1 MIGNSSDDP
10 LQVTLPRMFLDQ
22 DQWKECVRRVL
33 RVDVEPSLHRIWIG
47 FPELSDDFFN
57 VRTISEL
64 GACCALDPL
73 ARISIERD
81 HVLDVTL
88 ILDNET
94 YCFEGRI
101 RYENSQGFAIEFI
114 KPPEHLRSKIRL
126 FFKPELLAKGLAP
139 FISYTSMEPGS
150 NATLIYSDGD
160 SNRMQIALVNEQIL
174 AIFVDLEV
182 LDAHVQWK
190 RKSAIEGDPIQM
202 DTKKRVINFVKNLPG
217 LKPGFLQEI
226 ESILKDGKLSLN
238 P

>member
-47 FPELSDDFFN
+47 FPELSD
-57 VRTISEL
+57 
-64 GACCALDPL
+64 DPL